1 MSSDTDIT
9 ELPGQRPEDPPL
21 VVHWRRSPQARRINL
36 RVSGLDGRIT
46 LTLPDRA
53 ASRHGH
59 AFLNERA
66 GWLRAAVA
74 ALPSQHLVEHGMKI
88 PVEGVELTVTPAT
101 TRAARAEGEC
111 LLVPARAAP
120 APRVLAYLKLRA
132 RQRLEDRVRHHAAAL
147 GRQQGRISLR
157 DPRSR
162 WGSCS
167 SAGDLMFSWRLI
179 MAPPE
184 VLDYV
189 VAHEVAHLA
198 QMNHSPA
205 FWAEVARLMPGYQA
219 PRLWLRAQGSGL
231 HRFRFGHA

>member
-1 MSSDTDIT
+1 MKSDIDSS
-9 ELPGQRPEDPPL
+9 ELPGDPPL
-21 VVHWRRSPQARRINL
+21 KVHWRRSAQARRISL
-36 RVSGLDGRIT
+36 RVSGLDGKIT
-46 LTLPDRA
+46 LTLPRRA

-59 AFLNERA
+59 AFLMERA
-66 GWLRAAVA
+66 GWLRSAVA
-74 ALPSQHLVEHGMKI
+74 ALPEQCAVRHGGVI
-88 PVEGVELTVTPAT
+88 PVEGMALTITPAAV
-101 TRAARAEGEC
+101 RSARAEGDC
-111 LLVPARAAP
+111 LLVPATAP
-120 APRVLAYLKLRA
+120 PGPRVQAYLKLRA
-132 RQRLEDRVRHHAAAL
+132 RQRIDERVGFHAGLL
-147 GRQQGRISLR
+147 GRPAGRITLR

-205 FWAEVARLMPGYQA
+205 FWAEVARLMPGYQM
-219 PRLWLRAQGSGL
+219 PREWLRNKGSDL
-231 HRFRFGHA
+231 HRFRFTPA